1 MYWLVPFAGEL
12 VPRSGIPLVYNNG
25 VSYFEMQS
33 VRRTPYPVFIEQ
45 AIGETTNDA
54 SARSESKST
63 RRDLTRKARQMHY
76 KYILEAPISSILT
89 LMAQNP
95 PNMI

>member
-12 VPRSGIPLVYNNG
+12 VPRSRIPLVYNNG
-25 VSYFEMQS
+25 VSHFEMQS
-33 VRRTPYPVFIEQ
+33 VQRMPYPVFIEQ

-54 SARSESKST
+54 SARSESEST
-63 RRDLTRKARQMHY
+63 RDLTRKSRQMHCR
-76 KYILEAPISSILT
+76 YILEAPVSSILT
-89 LMAQNP
+89 LLAQNP